1 MLSKLVP
8 ESYEIVKYSKVKF
21 IFYHIEKCAGSSL
34 RYELYNYFSNFIHSE
49 TIFIPELSN
58 NDKTINLTHNNIQK
72 IKNIGYKYIQYLNQI
87 QIILCHISC
96 NDTQFHFHPEFAI
109 TSIRN
114 PITRVI
120 SHYNFFDK
128 PTFQKEF
135 HELTEEEF
143 DLWFRQKGNL
153 MIFRLTN
160 SHHNLLLAKQNIL
173 KMNHVILFENYDY
186 DVSILGNKLQKKF
199 GHIFR
204 HNHIRNNCNRTKHI
218 YYTHRFIDK
227 IILKL
232 KDELELYYFYKKCK
246 RRFKN
251 LFS

>member
-1 MLSKLVP
+1 MIN
-8 ESYEIVKYSKVKF
+8 EIVKYSKVKF
-21 IFYHIEKCAGSSL
+21 IFYHIEKCAGTSL
-34 RYELYNYFSNFIHSE
+34 RHELNNYFSEFINSE
-49 TIFIPELSN
+49 YIFMPELSN
-58 NDKTINLTHNNIQK
+58 IDKSINLTHHNIQT
-72 IKNIGYKYIQYLNQI
+72 IKNIGYKYIQYLYKI
-87 QIILCHISC
+87 KVILCHISC

-109 TSIRN
+109 TCIRN

-135 HELTEEEF
+135 YELTDKEF

-173 KMNHVILFENYDY
+173 KMNHVILFENYKY
-186 DVSILGNKLQKKF
+186 DIIILGNKLKKHF
-199 GHIFR
+199 GRTFR
-204 HNHIRNNCNRTKHI
+204 YNHIQRNCNPKNNI
-218 YYTHRFIDK
+218 QYSSIFIDK
-227 IILKL
+227 IISKL